1 MIATAVASRGLDIK
15 DVMHVINYDLSN
27 DIDEYVHRIGR
38 TARAGNPGTATSFY
52 NSNNIS
58 LAPTLA
64 KLLLECKQEV
74 PDFLQSY
81 IDPNV

>member
-1 MIATAVASRGLDIK
+1 
-15 DVMHVINYDLSN
+15 MHVINYDLSN

-38 TARAGNPGTATSFY
+38 TARAGNLGTATSFY
-52 NSNNIS
+52 NSNNS
-58 LAPTLA
+58 PLAPTLT

-74 PDFLQSY
+74 PDFLRSY